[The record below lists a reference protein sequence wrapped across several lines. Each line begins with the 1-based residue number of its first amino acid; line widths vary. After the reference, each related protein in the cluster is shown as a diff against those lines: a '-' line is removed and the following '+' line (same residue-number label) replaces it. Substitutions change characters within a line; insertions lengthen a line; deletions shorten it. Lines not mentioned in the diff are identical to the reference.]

1 MDTGSTSCTGAFA
14 GKQSP
19 AVLDVLS
26 AQWGKALGRWACTAQ
41 TESPRLSGEVK
52 ISFLPEG
59 IQGSE
64 GGREGLQRE
73 AQGPT
78 SEVTSRPAN
87 GPDCPLLRAHRTE
100 SLGDRVW
107 VWWSP
112 GLLGARDESQSALP
126 SLPPGCAHVYPYVV
140 RWLLCPATPVLS
152 PPLPTPCTH
161 THTCSYPHSR
171 AHTCAHTH
179 PEGKSALQGE
189 RDSHSHWVGPTV
201 VGKRAAGCRSGSG
214 CTVVGSFVDLCAD
227 TSLPSPGAGAQAQG
241 HQSPSPQAQ
250 PGPRSRT

>member
-179 PEGKSALQGE
+179 PEGNQLYRVNGIHTPTGLDPLWLARE
-189 RDSHSHWVGPTV
+189 RQ
-201 VGKRAAGCRSGSG
+201 AAGAGQ
-214 CTVVGSFVDLCAD
+214 
-227 TSLPSPGAGAQAQG
+227 GAQLWG
-241 HQSPSPQAQ
+241 DS
-250 PGPRSRT
+250 